1 MIKIVENG
9 KTYLVE
15 YELIEYFDLNQL
27 PIKVYKNEIKR
38 EEIKQKEK
46 EKKYIPPISSE
57 TYIYNAKQDSKWQ
70 FKTY

>member
-38 EEIKQKEK
+38 EEIKEK
-46 EKKYIPPISSE
+46 DKKYIPPASSE
-57 TYIYNAKQDSKWQ
+57 TYVYHTKQDSNGNL
-70 FKTY
+70 

>member
-27 PIKVYKNEIKR
+27 PIKVYKNIIKR
-38 EEIKQKEK
+38 KEIVEID
-46 EKKYIPPISSE
+46 KKYIPPASSD
-57 TYIYNAKQDSKWQ
+57 NKGLCLC
-70 FKTY
+70 F

>member
-27 PIKVYKNEIKR
+27 PIKVYKNEIKKK
-38 EEIKQKEK
+38 EIVEKEK
-46 EKKYIPPISSE
+46 EKKYMPSASSE
-57 TYIYNAKQDSKWQ
+57 TYVYNAKQDSKWQ
-70 FKTY
+70 FKTH